1 MAKKK
6 KSRSRGGH
14 SSRADKK
21 VVAAT
26 IFASLAQAVFYIV
39 KTIKELKS

>member
-6 KSRSRGGH
+6 KNRSRGVP

-21 VVAAT
+21 IATAA